1 MIREPGFGGT
11 VAGQERIVGGR
22 ESAIVAAV
30 QFEIRVAGAVPA
42 SLLNE
47 LGNVRVLTQSV
58 KTVLRGAVPDQAALM
73 AIINRLQGLGIE
85 LCGLRQL

>member
-1 MIREPGFGGT
+1 M
-11 VAGQERIVGGR
+11 
-22 ESAIVAAV
+22 AAV

-42 SLLNE
+42 GVLDE
-47 LGNVRVLTQSV
+47 FGNVRVLTHSV

-73 AIINRLQGLGIE
+73 AVINRLQGLGIE

>member
-1 MIREPGFGGT
+1 MVGPSRDRK
-11 VAGQERIVGGR
+11 RIVGGR
-22 ESAIVAAV
+22 ESANVAAV

-42 SLLNE
+42 GLLNE

-73 AIINRLQGLGIE
+73 AVINRLQGLGIE

>member
-1 MIREPGFGGT
+1 MARSRDKE
-11 VAGQERIVGGR
+11 AIVGGR
-22 ESAIVAAV
+22 ESANVAAV

-42 SLLNE
+42 GVLEE

-73 AIINRLQGLGIE
+73 AVINRLQGLGIE

>member
-1 MIREPGFGGT
+1 M
-11 VAGQERIVGGR
+11 
-22 ESAIVAAV
+22 AAV

-42 SLLNE
+42 GVLEE

-73 AIINRLQGLGIE
+73 AIINRLQGLGID

>member
-1 MIREPGFGGT
+1 M
-11 VAGQERIVGGR
+11 
-22 ESAIVAAV
+22 AAV

-42 SLLNE
+42 GLLNE

-58 KTVLRGAVPDQAALM
+58 KTVLRGAVPDQVALM

>member
-1 MIREPGFGGT
+1 M
-11 VAGQERIVGGR
+11 
-22 ESAIVAAV
+22 AAV

-42 SLLNE
+42 GLLNE

-73 AIINRLQGLGIE
+73 GVINRLQGLGIE

>member
-1 MIREPGFGGT
+1 M
-11 VAGQERIVGGR
+11 
-22 ESAIVAAV
+22 AAV
-30 QFEIRVAGAVPA
+30 QFEIRVAGTVPA
-42 SLLNE
+42 GLLEE

-73 AIINRLQGLGIE
+73 AVINRLQGLGIE

>member
-1 MIREPGFGGT
+1 
-11 VAGQERIVGGR
+11 
-22 ESAIVAAV
+22 VAAV

-42 SLLNE
+42 GVLEE

-58 KTVLRGAVPDQAALM
+58 KTVPRGAVPDQAALM
-73 AIINRLQGLGIE
+73 AVINRLQGLGIE

>member
-1 MIREPGFGGT
+1 M
-11 VAGQERIVGGR
+11 
-22 ESAIVAAV
+22 AAV

-42 SLLNE
+42 GVLAE
-47 LGNVRVLTQSV
+47 LGNIRVLTQSV

-85 LCGLRQL
+85 LCSLRQL

>member
-1 MIREPGFGGT
+1 M
-11 VAGQERIVGGR
+11 
-22 ESAIVAAV
+22 AAV

-42 SLLNE
+42 GVLEE

-73 AIINRLQGLGIE
+73 AVINRLQGLGIE

>member
-1 MIREPGFGGT
+1 
-11 VAGQERIVGGR
+11 
-22 ESAIVAAV
+22 VAAV
-30 QFEIRVAGAVPA
+30 QFEIRVAGAVSA
-42 SLLNE
+42 GVLEE

-73 AIINRLQGLGIE
+73 AVINRLQGLGIE

>member
-1 MIREPGFGGT
+1 M
-11 VAGQERIVGGR
+11 
-22 ESAIVAAV
+22 AAV
-30 QFEIRVAGAVPA
+30 QFEIRVAGAVPPA
-42 SLLNE
+42 VLAE

-73 AIINRLQGLGIE
+73 AVINRLQGLGIE

>member
-1 MIREPGFGGT
+1 
-11 VAGQERIVGGR
+11 VARSRDKEAIVGGR
-22 ESAIVAAV
+22 ESANVAAV

-42 SLLNE
+42 GVLEE

-73 AIINRLQGLGIE
+73 AVINRLQGLGIE

>member
-1 MIREPGFGGT
+1 M
-11 VAGQERIVGGR
+11 
-22 ESAIVAAV
+22 AAV

-42 SLLNE
+42 GVLEE

-73 AIINRLQGLGIE
+73 AVIYRLQGLGIE

>member
-1 MIREPGFGGT
+1 M
-11 VAGQERIVGGR
+11 
-22 ESAIVAAV
+22 AAV

-42 SLLNE
+42 GLLQE
-47 LGNVRVLTQSV
+47 LGSVRVLTQSV

-73 AIINRLQGLGIE
+73 AVINRLQGLGLE